1 MYNNDLHNLKTGR
14 NGIMNKLKI
23 AVIGGGRVGASHMD
37 GIIASQGPVELAGIV
52 DLNKELADKTAEEYN
67 IKRFYSIEEAI
78 NDNSLDAFIVCLPHH
93 LHYPVGKQLLEAKK
107 HVLME
112 KPLAINIKEVE
123 SLINIARKNG
133 VTLMSA
139 QSRRYFKAVQDAKA
153 SLPEID
159 GPTNMLYT
167 FAPIFTRESAP
178 PWWQEDKKTGGLVL
192 GMVGSHTID
201 LTLWMFENRSPVT
214 LYCETRSISDVF
226 EGDDAATVTIKF
238 DDGTIATNYMSISN
252 NPIRHDCLI
261 EGRKGSIYFEHFG
274 DHDGTIGAAST
285 DLYVNGEKRETQD
298 EPNCFTL
305 QVTEFA
311 NAIAENRQPL
321 TSGENVYLTYLLI
334 EAARESARTNQPINL
349 GEYLKKTAADP
360 VLIERYET
368 KEAIK

>member
-133 VTLMSA
+133 VTLM
-139 QSRRYFKAVQDAKA
+139 
-153 SLPEID
+153 
-159 GPTNMLYT
+159 
-167 FAPIFTRESAP
+167 
-178 PWWQEDKKTGGLVL
+178 
-192 GMVGSHTID
+192 
-201 LTLWMFENRSPVT
+201 
-214 LYCETRSISDVF
+214 
-226 EGDDAATVTIKF
+226 
-238 DDGTIATNYMSISN
+238 
-252 NPIRHDCLI
+252 
-261 EGRKGSIYFEHFG
+261 
-274 DHDGTIGAAST
+274 
-285 DLYVNGEKRETQD
+285 
-298 EPNCFTL
+298 
-305 QVTEFA
+305 
-311 NAIAENRQPL
+311 
-321 TSGENVYLTYLLI
+321 
-334 EAARESARTNQPINL
+334 
-349 GEYLKKTAADP
+349 
-360 VLIERYET
+360 
-368 KEAIK
+368 